1 MKCIKKQIVLKDGS
15 QSFKVVRVGDK
26 KAEGLVSTGTW
37 SYAPKHEWKKSGRKY
52 AIQEVI
58 IMSEEQEKTDEFL
71 AWMDQLADSVDE
83 VSLQYRQGL
92 IPMKEAENK
101 VIMNVLS
108 ALTFKDIGQ
117 SISEVMKWNI

>member
-1 MKCIKKQIVLKDGS
+1 
-15 QSFKVVRVGDK
+15 
-26 KAEGLVSTGTW
+26 
-37 SYAPKHEWKKSGRKY
+37 
-52 AIQEVI
+52 
-58 IMSEEQEKTDEFL
+58 MSEEQEKTDEFL

-117 SISEVMKWNI
+117 SISEVLKWNI

>member
-1 MKCIKKQIVLKDGS
+1 M
-15 QSFKVVRVGDK
+15 
-26 KAEGLVSTGTW
+26 
-37 SYAPKHEWKKSGRKY
+37 
-52 AIQEVI
+52 
-58 IMSEEQEKTDEFL
+58 MSEEQEKIDEFL

-92 IPMKEAENK
+92 IPMREAENK

-108 ALTFKDIGQ
+108 MFTFKDIGQ

>member
-1 MKCIKKQIVLKDGS
+1 
-15 QSFKVVRVGDK
+15 
-26 KAEGLVSTGTW
+26 
-37 SYAPKHEWKKSGRKY
+37 
-52 AIQEVI
+52 
-58 IMSEEQEKTDEFL
+58 MSEEQEKTDEFL

>member
-1 MKCIKKQIVLKDGS
+1 
-15 QSFKVVRVGDK
+15 
-26 KAEGLVSTGTW
+26 
-37 SYAPKHEWKKSGRKY
+37 
-52 AIQEVI
+52 
-58 IMSEEQEKTDEFL
+58 MSEEQEKTDEFL
-71 AWMDQLADSVDE
+71 AWMDQLADSIDY

-117 SISEVMKWNI
+117 SISEVMK

>member
-1 MKCIKKQIVLKDGS
+1 
-15 QSFKVVRVGDK
+15 
-26 KAEGLVSTGTW
+26 
-37 SYAPKHEWKKSGRKY
+37 
-52 AIQEVI
+52 
-58 IMSEEQEKTDEFL
+58 MSEEQKKTDEFL